1 MFVYEV
7 YYRDYRNNSTD
18 LIGVLTER
26 RNDPKRQKDLF
37 PSALK
42 WARKEFRGLFA
53 DANAI
58 FIKGKDVDLP
68 SPLESNTAA
77 RVPAFQG
84 P

>member
-1 MFVYEV
+1 VFVYQV
-7 YYRDYRNNSTD
+7 YYRDYKNNCTD

-26 RNDPKRQKDLF
+26 RNDPKRQKDLI

-58 FIKGKDVDLP
+58 FIKGKNVDLP
-68 SPLESNTAA
+68 SPLKGNTSV
-77 RVPAFQG
+77 RVPAF
-84 P
+84 

>member
-7 YYRDYRNNSTD
+7 YYRDYKKNITE
-18 LIGVLTER
+18 LIGALTER
-26 RNDPKRQKDLF
+26 RNDPKRQKDLI

-42 WARKEFRGLFA
+42 WARKEFRGLVA

-58 FIKGKDVDLP
+58 FIIGKNIDLP
-68 SPLESNTAA
+68 SPVRNNTAG

>member
-7 YYRDYRNNSTD
+7 YYRDYKKNSTD
-18 LIGVLTER
+18 LIGALTER
-26 RNDPKRQKDLF
+26 RNDPKRQKNLI

-42 WARKEFRGLFA
+42 WARTIFRGLVA

-58 FIKGKDVDLP
+58 FIIAKTIDLP
-68 SPLESNTAA
+68 SPVKNNTAG
-77 RVPAFQG
+77 RVTAFQG

>member
-7 YYRDYRNNSTD
+7 YYRDYKKNSTNF
-18 LIGVLTER
+18 IGALTER
-26 RNDPKRQKDLF
+26 RIDPKRQKDLI

-42 WARKEFRGLFA
+42 WARKEFGGLVA

-58 FIKGKDVDLP
+58 FIIGKNIAIT
-68 SPLESNTAA
+68 SPLRKSNPEQ
-77 RVPAFQG
+77 VPVFQE

>member
-7 YYRDYRNNSTD
+7 YYRDYKKNSTD
-18 LIGVLTER
+18 LIGALTER
-26 RNDPKRQKDLF
+26 RNDPKRQKDLI

-42 WARKEFRGLFA
+42 WARKEFRGWVA
-53 DANAI
+53 DGNAI
-58 FIKGKDVDLP
+58 FIKGKNIDLP
-68 SPLESNTAA
+68 SPVRNNTAG

>member
-7 YYRDYRNNSTD
+7 YYRDYKKNSTD
-18 LIGVLTER
+18 LIGALTER
-26 RNDPKRQKDLF
+26 RNDPRRQKDLI

-42 WARKEFRGLFA
+42 WARKEFGGLVA

-58 FIKGKDVDLP
+58 YIIGKNIDLI
-68 SPLESNTAA
+68 SPVRNT
-77 RVPAFQG
+77 VPEQASVFQG